1 MLVSYR
7 ESPKFKP
14 VVEEIFERKVSSYCV
29 VPMFDDGKL
38 LKGNLDSVGLGLL
51 VKFHDPPISIPSRDE
66 EFALQYFSPLVL
78 RSVSVALSF
87 ERSKK
92 HAEWLRRHNHVTA
105 GDPVH
110 HGLLVGHR
118 HLQPHQLA

>member
-1 MLVSYR
+1 MLVGNR

-29 VPMFDDGKL
+29 VPMFDDAKL
-38 LKGNLDSVGLGLL
+38 LKGTRESAGLAVL
-51 VKFHDPPISIPSRDE
+51 VKFHDPPIRIPSRDE

-78 RSVSVALSF
+78 RAVSVALSL

-92 HAEWLRRHNHVTA
+92 HADWFRKHNHVA
-105 GDPVH
+105 AAHAVH
-110 HGLLVGHR
+110 HGLLSGH
-118 HLQPHQLA
+118 